1 MKVKLIVE
9 GLDCPN
15 CAARLG
21 KMIAAE
27 EGIES
32 ASINFLAE
40 EATVETTLEESV
52 LLEKVVKVGKAF
64 SKSVKICLKKR

>member
-15 CAARLG
+15 CAIRLG

-27 EGIES
+27 EGIS
-32 ASINFLAE
+32 DASINFLAE
-40 EATVETTLEESV
+40 EAVIETELDEATVFK
-52 LLEKVVKVGKAF
+52 KVKAVAKTF
-64 SKSVKICLKKR
+64 SKSVVIKKK

>member
-15 CAARLG
+15 CAIRLG
-21 KMIAAE
+21 KMIKAE
-27 EGIES
+27 EGIID

-40 EATVETTLEESV
+40 EAIIETELDEGTVFK
-52 LLEKVVKVGKAF
+52 KVKAVAKTF
-64 SKSVKICLKKR
+64 SKSVVIKKK

>member
-15 CAARLG
+15 CAIRLG
-21 KMIAAE
+21 KMIKAE
-27 EGIES
+27 EGIID

-40 EATVETTLEESV
+40 EAIIETELDEGTVFK
-52 LLEKVVKVGKAF
+52 KVKAVAKTF
-64 SKSVKICLKKR
+64 SKSVVVKKK

>member
-1 MKVKLIVE
+1 MKIKYTIL

-15 CAARLG
+15 CAIRLG

-27 EGIES
+27 EGIID

-40 EATVETTLEESV
+40 EAIIETELDEGTVFK
-52 LLEKVVKVGKAF
+52 KVKAVAKTF
-64 SKSVKICLKKR
+64 SKSVVIKKK

>member
-15 CAARLG
+15 CAIRLG

-27 EGIES
+27 DGITD

-40 EATVETTLEESV
+40 EAIIETELSEDAV
-52 LLEKVVKVGKAF
+52 LKKVKAVAKTF
-64 SKSVKICLKKR
+64 SKSVVIKKKA

>member
-15 CAARLG
+15 CAIRLG

-27 EGIES
+27 DGIS
-32 ASINFLAE
+32 DASINFLAE
-40 EATVETTLEESV
+40 EATIETELDEATV
-52 LLEKVVKVGKAF
+52 FKKVKAVAKTF
-64 SKSVKICLKKR
+64 SKSVVIKKK